1 MTTHK
6 TFKPLSLFSQPS
18 LTLTDFLALSITEI
32 KSFVPETIIFA
43 AGGTRRNA
51 VLAGISTTDYSYV
64 THTREQLLATFELL
78 FRYGARHIFTP
89 VSTHVNFSEQG
100 EYQTK
105 LLTRI
110 AHGTSE
116 PDIIKVYQQKGW
128 RVRLAGVEDVPELQT
143 AVSRL
148 QQATPTGNHTLWYT
162 IAPRAEAPWEQLL
175 AAAHRA
181 QATTRAELIRELY
194 GEDIP
199 LATMYLGFGKP
210 EIYADLVP
218 PVLVGKM
225 QCYIRQKPGYLLSE
239 REWRLILYDYA
250 FTRATWRED
259 KTGREL
265 KALDHREAWENAP
278 ILGLGKRLGPFWY
291 PIGHEE
297 TDLT

>member
-1 MTTHK
+1 MQWSDSFETQAA
-6 TFKPLSLFSQPS
+6 FLAAS
-18 LTLTDFLALSITEI
+18 LTELRP
-32 KSFVPETIIFA
+32 FVPQTAVFS
-43 AGGTRRNA
+43 AGGTHRSA
-51 VLAGISTTDYSYV
+51 ALAGLSTDGFAYV
-64 THTREQLLATFELL
+64 QFARAQMIETFDLL
-78 FRYGARHIFTP
+78 FRYGVKHIFTP
-89 VSTHVNFSEQG
+89 VSTHVNFG
-100 EYQTK
+100 ESGMYQTR
-105 LLTRI
+105 LLQRV
-110 AHGTSE
+110 ANGVA
-116 PDIIKVYQQKGW
+116 DDDALAVYRQKGW
-128 RVRLAGVEDVPELQT
+128 RVRLVGGEDVPELQT

-162 IAPRAEAPWEQLL
+162 IAPRAEAPWEQIL
-175 AAAHRA
+175 AAAHRT

-218 PVLVGKM
+218 PILVGKM
-225 QCYIRQKPGYLLSE
+225 QCYIRQKPGYVLSE

-250 FTRATWRED
+250 YTRATWRED

-291 PIGHEE
+291 PISHEDA
-297 TDLT
+297 DLI

>member
-1 MTTHK
+1 MRQNDGFET
-6 TFKPLSLFSQPS
+6 QAA
-18 LTLTDFLALSITEI
+18 FLAASPAELRP
-32 KSFVPETIIFA
+32 FVPQTAVFA
-43 AGGTRRNA
+43 AGGTRRSA
-51 VLAGISTTDYSYV
+51 VLAGLSTDGFTYV
-64 THTREQLLATFELL
+64 QFARTQMYETFDLL
-78 FRYGARHIFTP
+78 FRYGVKHIFTA
-89 VSTHVNFSEQG
+89 VSTHVNFG
-100 EYQTK
+100 ESGAYQTK
-105 LLTRI
+105 LLQRV
-110 AHGTSE
+110 ANGVA
-116 PDIIKVYQQKGW
+116 DDDALAVYQQKGW
-128 RVRLAGVEDVPELQT
+128 RVRLAGGEDVPELQT

-239 REWRLILYDYA
+239 QEWRLILYDYA

-265 KALDHREAWENAP
+265 KVLDHREAWENAP

-291 PIGHEE
+291 PLSGSDDEE
-297 TDLT
+297 

>member
-1 MTTHK
+1 MTKKMGANSFIFDQAT
-6 TFKPLSLFSQPS
+6 
-18 LTLTDFLALSITEI
+18 FLAAPLEKVT
-32 KSFVPETIIFA
+32 SFVPQTAVFA
-43 AGGTRRNA
+43 AGGTRRSA
-51 VLAGISTTDYSYV
+51 ALAGLSTDGFAYV
-64 THTREQLLATFELL
+64 QFARAQMFETFELL
-78 FRYGARHIFTP
+78 FRYGVKHIFTA
-89 VSTHVNFSEQG
+89 VSTHVNFG
-100 EYQTK
+100 EAGAYQTK
-105 LLTRI
+105 LLQRV
-110 AHGTSE
+110 ANGVA
-116 PDIIKVYQQKGW
+116 DDDALAVYQQKGW

-181 QATTRAELIRELY
+181 QAKTRAELIRELY

-210 EIYADLVP
+210 EVYADLVP

-265 KALDHREAWENAP
+265 KVLDHREAWENAP

-291 PIGHEE
+291 PVDDPES
-297 TDLT
+297 DS

>member
-1 MTTHK
+1 MTTLN
-6 TFKPLSLFSQPS
+6 TLKPPPLFSQSS
-18 LTLTDFLALSITEI
+18 LTLTDFLALPMMEI
-32 KSFVPETIIFA
+32 QNFAPETLIFA

-51 VLAGISTTDYSYV
+51 VLAGISTTDYGYV
-64 THTREQLLATFELL
+64 THTRGQLLETFDLL
-78 FRYGARHIFTP
+78 FRSGVRHVFTP
-89 VSTHVNFSEQG
+89 VSTHVNFSETG

-116 PDIIKVYQQKGW
+116 PAIIQAYQEKGW

-162 IAPRAEAPWEQLL
+162 IAPRAEAPWEQIL
-175 AAAHRA
+175 AAAHRT

-218 PVLVGKM
+218 PILVGKM
-225 QCYIRQKPGYLLSE
+225 QCYIRQKPGYVLSE

-250 FTRATWRED
+250 YTRATWRED

-291 PIGHEE
+291 PISHEDA
-297 TDLT
+297 DLI